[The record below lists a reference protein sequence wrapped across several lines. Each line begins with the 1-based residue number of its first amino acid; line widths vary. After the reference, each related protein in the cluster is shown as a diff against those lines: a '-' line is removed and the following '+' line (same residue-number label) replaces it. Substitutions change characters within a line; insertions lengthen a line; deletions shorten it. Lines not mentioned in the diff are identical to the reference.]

1 MKTLRGSISK
11 SAKAEAP
18 PQTPPAWPRGFGV
31 GTGVLCTPPSFR
43 HLHHTHPHNS
53 RNSLLQKLFILWYN
67 KMLGKQER
75 KQTKYKWG
83 TKMYRILLVDDEI
96 LVRDAIKENI
106 DWQSM
111 DCELVGDCENGKQAA
126 EFVQEHPVDIVLTD
140 ILMPYMD
147 GMELSHFLHDNYP
160 DIVIVVF
167 SGFGEFEYAK
177 KAIQYGVSEY
187 LLKPV
192 TAMELT
198 GVIQKMKEKVE
209 QTRKEKAKMESL
221 TKTSENYRE
230 NAQVIRSKTLEAL
243 VNCTID
249 IQKSLDKLEEMGI
262 TLSGCGY
269 RVAVFDIDLYSG
281 MYQLDMEKR
290 QESALMAFVLFN
302 ISDEIVNREN
312 AGIVY
317 QEGNNR
323 VCVLFQEKWSRNFNG
338 RIKEICHEIQTEIR
352 KVMGTEVSMA
362 IGKWVKT
369 LEELSGSHDVAVQAL
384 QYRYLL
390 GGNLLIDMEEIHPVQ
405 DIDLRKSLDRLKEFL
420 KSGKKEEMEAEFQSI
435 EEQVKQSFAEKSRA
449 CMYLQQVIRVV
460 DVAGEEVS
468 SDISRIRDERKDLLC
483 QVTAQKSF
491 EQACKIVKEY
501 ILQVYDALTE
511 LNTSSGE
518 RQARMALDYI
528 QKNYMDPNL
537 SLNDICSYLNI
548 STSYFSTIFKE
559 MTGETFTEVLIRTR
573 MDKAKEL
580 LENTMMKNYEI
591 AERVGFADAHY
602 FGISFKKMT
611 GCTPTEYARENRR

>member
-18 PQTPPAWPRGFGV
+18 PQTPPAGPRGFGV

-390 GGNLLIDMEEIHPVQ
+390 GGSLLIDMEEIHPVQ

-559 MTGETFTEVLIRTR
+559 VTGETFTEVLIRTR
-573 MDKAKEL
+573 MEKAKEL
-580 LENTMMKNYEI
+580 LENTTMKNYEI
-591 AERVGFADAHY
+591 AERVGFAEAHY
-602 FGISFKKMT
+602 FGIQKDDRMHADRICK
-611 GCTPTEYARENRR
+611 GEA